1 MLHQFSRT
9 ELAIGPEGLDVMRCS
24 TVAVLG
30 LGGVGGIAAEALART
45 GIGRIILIDK
55 DVVDITNVNRQVHAL
70 TTTVGQPKA
79 ELMRERIQLI
89 NPECDAVPLKMFY
102 TEETYEKVFE
112 YPLDYVIDASDTVT
126 YKIHIIE
133 QCLKRNIPIISSM
146 GAANKMDPTRFQ
158 VADISKTTVDPLARV
173 IRQNLRKKGIRKGVK
188 VVFSTE
194 EPIKPRQDVTQRIVP
209 ENAPEIRKAQQP
221 PASNAFVPPVA
232 GLIMVSV
239 VVRDLLEKARKEA
252 GGQAAE
258 SATGGS

>member
-9 ELAIGPEGLDVMRCS
+9 ELAIGPEGLAKLKGS

-30 LGGVGGIAAEALART
+30 IGGVGGIAAEALARS
-45 GIGRIILIDK
+45 GVGRIILIDK
-55 DVVDITNVNRQVHAL
+55 DVVDITNVNRQIHAL

-79 ELMRERIQLI
+79 DLMRDRIKLI
-89 NPECDAVPLKMFY
+89 NPECDAIALRMFY
-102 TEETYEKVFE
+102 TEETYEELFK
-112 YPLDYVIDASDTVT
+112 YPLDYVVDASDTIS
-126 YKIHIIE
+126 YKIHLIK
-133 QCLKRNIPIISSM
+133 QCLERGIPIISSM

-158 VADISKTTVDPLARV
+158 VADISKTSMDPIAKV
-173 IRQNLRKKGIRKGVK
+173 IRKKLRQEGIKRGVK

-194 EPIKPRQDVTQRIVP
+194 IPMKPREDVTQKIVP

-239 VVRDLLEKARKEA
+239 VVKDLV
-252 GGQAAE
+252 E
-258 SATGGS
+258 SDK